1 MKALKVSDQTHAR
14 LTVVVGKLT
23 AASGK
28 IKTYEE
34 AICTLLDS
42 SEEKYVSASDDS
54 HQ

>member
-34 AICTLLDS
+34 AICALLDRY
-42 SEEKYVSASDDS
+42 EEKDVSASDDS

>member
-23 AASGK
+23 AATGK

-34 AICTLLDS
+34 AICALLDCY
-42 SEEKYVSASDDS
+42 EEKDASASDDS